1 MSKYHRIL
9 GNIPVFGSDS
19 KFGSMA
25 DAAGNSISKGTL
37 DFYRNN
43 TTSYSKGISDLT
55 PEIFNGAMNYLTTL
69 IGYTYAKGVPEHSLN
84 VAYDKGAIVTFNG
97 ALYVSLTDNNI
108 THVSQ
113 SSHWGKFVIEPN
125 DSKCNQYGSFEL
137 TKVDTNPV
145 GTILTVPVT
154 TEKEGYIDYVEGQ
167 MFNEIIYPELYKA
180 LGSNRFAQSTNS
192 NRDYSFP
199 VGSIISWLSSSTI
212 IPDGYIE
219 WTTTYGSLTKY
230 PELLKVLTDMVNQL
244 PLSDSKT
251 AWIEALRTKSLPM
264 FEASGFFLGY
274 GNQVGLYNTDT
285 TRSQTVQFAPV
296 VVDPS
301 NTLNP
306 LGYNRCAEQQ
316 KAVSPVNSQDV
327 SQSHTESPY
336 ILLANNA
343 NVHQSVQN
351 KQMYQVVLGDGNQ
364 TAPKQLA
371 VRLLIKAV
379 SSQPASISS
388 THKRIIK
395 AF

>member
-1 MSKYHRIL
+1 MANYRRIL

-19 KFGSMA
+19 KFGSMT
-25 DAAGNSISKGTL
+25 DTAGKVITKGDL
-37 DFYRNN
+37 NFYRNN
-43 TTSYSKGISDLT
+43 MLTYAKGINNLT
-55 PEIFNGAMNYLTTL
+55 PEVFNGAMNYLTTL

-97 ALYVSLTDNNI
+97 ALYVSLTDDNI

-125 DSKCNQYGSFEL
+125 DSKFNQYGSSNL
-137 TKVDTNPV
+137 NTVDTNPV

-167 MFNEIIYPELYKA
+167 RFNEVIYPELYKA
-180 LGSNRFAQSTNS
+180 LGSNQFAQSTNGS
-192 NRDYSFP
+192 RDYSLP
-199 VGSIISWLSSSTI
+199 VGSIISWLSSSTV

-219 WTTTYGSLTKY
+219 WTTNYGSLTKY
-230 PELLKVLTDMVNQL
+230 PELLKVLTDMANQL
-244 PLSDSKT
+244 PLSDSKI
-251 AWIEALRTKSLPM
+251 AWIEALNTKSLPM

-274 GNQVGLYNTDT
+274 GNQVGLYTSDT
-285 TRSQTVQFAPV
+285 TRSQTLQFAPV

-316 KAVSPVNSQDV
+316 QTVSLVNSQNV
-327 SQSHTESPY
+327 NQSHTDSPY

-343 NVHQSVQN
+343 SVHQSVQN
-351 KQMYQVVLGDGNQ
+351 KQMYQVALGDGNQ

-379 SSQPASISS
+379 SSQPASISV

-395 AF
+395 AY

>member
-1 MSKYHRIL
+1 MSNYKRIL
-9 GNIPVFGSDS
+9 GNIPVFGSES
-19 KFGSMA
+19 KCGSMT
-25 DAAGNSISKGTL
+25 DTEGKIITKGDL
-37 DFYRNN
+37 NFYRNN
-43 TTSYSKGISDLT
+43 MLAYNKGSTNLT
-55 PEIFNGAMNYLTTL
+55 PEMFNGAMNYLTTL

-97 ALYVSLTDNNI
+97 ALYVSLTDKNI

-125 DSKCNQYGSFEL
+125 DSKFNDYGSSNL
-137 TKVDTNPV
+137 NTVDTNPV

-154 TEKEGYIDYVEGQ
+154 TEKKGYIDYVEGQ
-167 MFNEIIYPELYKA
+167 MFNEVVYPKLYKA

-192 NRDYSFP
+192 NGDCTFP
-199 VGSIISWLSSSTI
+199 VGSIITWLSSSTI

-219 WTTTYGSLTKY
+219 WTTNYGSLSKY

-244 PLSDSKT
+244 PLSDSRT

-274 GNQVGLYNTDT
+274 GNQVGLYTSDT
-285 TRSQTVQFAPV
+285 TRSQTIQFAPV
-296 VVDPS
+296 VVDSS

-306 LGYNRCAEQQ
+306 LGYNRCAEQKQ
-316 KAVSPVNSQDV
+316 AVSPVNAQAV
-327 SQSHTESPY
+327 NQSHIDSPY
-336 ILLANNA
+336 TLLANSA
-343 NVHQSVQN
+343 SVHQDVQN
-351 KQMYQVVLGDGNQ
+351 KQMYQVALGDGNQ